1 MIFRAVGIQAFV
13 TLFVLALSYAAAVA
27 QTEAGVANIVN
38 PDVTGDHDQVGSR
51 TIDIGDSVFQDEQI
65 TTGSYGQVQI
75 QLVDGTSMTVG
86 PNSDIVIDS
95 FFYDEDED
103 AGDMAVSM
111 TEGVLRFVGGAASKD
126 DPVDIN
132 TPAATIGIRGGILL
146 LRVQPDGSIQ
156 AIFLYGDEMTATNAE
171 GETASVTRQGFM
183 IDITPDGQMSI
194 SRAPASLIATLLAA
208 LQRQT
213 GEQQADGSRLNIDGL
228 GEDGPYSVVGSED
241 SAGLYEQTLEDLKRE
256 LGLDDDL
263 LQQIQDELDEL
274 FPEQIEKEMMEEII
288 EEEIIE
294 EELVDEPVDDPQI
307 DDEFDDEDE
316 DEGSPTIG

>member
-1 MIFRAVGIQAFV
+1 MIIRAVGIQTLA
-13 TLFVLALSYAAAVA
+13 TLFFLASSYAAAVA

-65 TTGSYGQVQI
+65 TTSSYGQVQI

-95 FFYDEDED
+95 FFYNEDED

-146 LRVQPDGSIQ
+146 MRVQPDGSIQ

-171 GETASVTRQGFM
+171 GDTASVTRQGFM

-194 SRAPASLIATLLAA
+194 SRAPASLIATLLAE

-228 GEDGPYSVVGSED
+228 GEDEPYSVVGSED

-263 LQQIQDELDEL
+263 FQQIQEELDEL

-288 EEEIIE
+288 E
-294 EELVDEPVDDPQI
+294 DEMMDDPQI
-307 DDEFDDEDE
+307 EDERDDEDE
-316 DEGSPTIG
+316 DEVSPPTVG